1 MVTPQRTPP
10 AMARVRLVL
19 PQNAENAAHLSAV
32 TQHTAQHTV
41 FNASCVTQD
50 MGSEDED
57 EDEED
62 AAARRR

>member
-1 MVTPQRTPP
+1 
-10 AMARVRLVL
+10 MARVRLVL